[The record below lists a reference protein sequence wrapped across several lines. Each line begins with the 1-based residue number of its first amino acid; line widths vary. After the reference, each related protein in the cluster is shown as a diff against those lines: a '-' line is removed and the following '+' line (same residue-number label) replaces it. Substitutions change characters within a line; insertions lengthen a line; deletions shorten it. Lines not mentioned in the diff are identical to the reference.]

1 MSDKNLVA
9 RIGQIATK
17 GKHKERFLF
26 VGTIEPKDSLDR
38 FFYLIE
44 IDTPWVDGEKI
55 KKAIVGTLGDD
66 WHDGSDNADSFET
79 VIKKINAALGDVSQA
94 GEHEWIGKLNAIVG
108 LISGGELIFS
118 QTGKISGYL
127 FRGNK
132 ISHITEKPVEN
143 EEAHPLKTFVSIID
157 GSVAALDKVIIANTE
172 FYAHLSL
179 DRLRQIFATLSY
191 KDAIAEI
198 TKNLR
203 RSKIRDVNLM
213 VFDLLDEENQLE
225 EDEKPDIIFL
235 DDIPDSAP
243 MHYTKM
249 FFKGLGRGAKATGRG
264 AKKFGEFWS
273 KQIQPKVSSGTKNI
287 GSRIKDSSGK
297 TLQPITERLGS
308 VPRVNYFNRKS
319 NKKSGFLSG
328 TNYFFANLILW
339 SKALAKPENRKYLYI
354 TILVVLLAIGFIK
367 IQMNSKKNQNI
378 NTSNQNIANL
388 DSARSL
394 YSKALDDLGL
404 KKTGA
409 KDELIAARDAASK
422 ATSTPAIAD
431 EAKNLLA
438 QIQAKLDTLNVAT
451 RISAATSPTFSFSDN
466 GIRTYAVGANL
477 FSISADG
484 KIAEYDTRAK
494 TAESFGQIDNNFGKV
509 VDAIYNDSDN
519 SILLLT
525 DKPTVAKLDIS
536 SKSIAEIKL
545 VTDATWEKSAAI
557 AVYSSNIYLLDGDAG
572 QIWKH
577 TLSSGSY
584 SKGVSYITKQPIPLK
599 GSVKIAVDGNVWD
612 LKSDGVLV
620 KIAKSVE
627 DTNFTLSGIP
637 TPDTKITAP
646 VNFFT
651 DQSSNSL
658 YVLDKSANRVLQFT
672 KTGVYQKQYVLDSS
686 LPLTGFAVNEK
697 LKKLW
702 LISDTKVFEL
712 DT

>member
-26 VGTIEPKDSLDR
+26 VGTIEPNNSLDR

-44 IDTPWVDGEKI
+44 IDSPWVDGEKI
-55 KKAIVGTLGDD
+55 KNAIVGTLGQD
-66 WHDGSDNADSFET
+66 WRGSSDNADSFEN
-79 VIKKINAALGDVSQA
+79 VIKKINAALGDLSQA

-108 LISGGELIFS
+108 LISAGELIFS

-157 GSVAALDKVIIANTE
+157 GSVSALDKVIIANSE

-179 DRLRQIFATLSY
+179 DRLRQIFSTFSY
-191 KDAIAEI
+191 KDAIVEI

-203 RSKIRDVNLM
+203 RSKIKDVNLM
-213 VFDLLDEENQLE
+213 VFDLQDIESQLE
-225 EDEKPDIIFL
+225 EDERPDIILL

-264 AKKFGEFWS
+264 AKKLGEFWS

-297 TLQPITERLGS
+297 TLQPITDRLGS
-308 VPRVNYFNRKS
+308 IPKVNYFNKKT
-319 NKKSGFLSG
+319 NKGAGFLS
-328 TNYFFANLILW
+328 NIMYFFSNLALW
-339 SKALAKPENRKYLYI
+339 SKALIKPENRKYLYI
-354 TILVVLLAIGFIK
+354 AILVLLLGIGFIK
-367 IQMNSKKNQNI
+367 IQINSKKNQNV
-378 NTSNQNIANL
+378 NTSSQNLASL
-388 DSARSL
+388 ETARSL
-394 YSKALDDLGL
+394 YSKALEDLGL

-409 KDELIAARDAASK
+409 KDELISARDAAAQ

-431 EAKNLLA
+431 EAKNLFN
-438 QIQAKLDTLNVAT
+438 QIQSKLDTINLAS
-451 RISAATSPTFSFSDN
+451 RISNSADPTFSFSDN
-466 GIRTYAVGANL
+466 SIGAYAVGSNL
-477 FSISADG
+477 YSISADG
-484 KIAEYDTRAK
+484 KISEYDTRAK
-494 TAESFGQIDNNFGKV
+494 TAENLGQINASLGKV
-509 VDAIYNDSDN
+509 IDAIYNDSDN
-519 SILLLT
+519 SLLILT
-525 DKPTVAKLDIS
+525 DKPTVVKLDIS
-536 SKSIAEIKL
+536 AKSITEVKL
-545 VTDATWEKSAAI
+545 ATDATWEKSVSI
-557 AVYSSNIYLLDGDAG
+557 AVYSSNIYLLDGTAG
-572 QIWKH
+572 LIWKH
-577 TLSSGSY
+577 TLSSGNY
-584 SKGVSYITKQPIPLK
+584 SKGVSYITKQPISLK
-599 GSVKIAVDGNVWD
+599 DSVSVAVDGNVWN
-612 LKSDGVLV
+612 LKADGSLI
-620 KIAKSVE
+620 KITKSVE
-627 DTNFTLSGIP
+627 DANFALSGIP
-637 TPDTKITAP
+637 TPDSKISAP
-646 VNFFT
+646 TNFFT

-658 YVLDKSANRVLQFT
+658 YILDKSVNRVLQFT
-672 KTGVYQKQYVLDSS
+672 KTGAYQKQYVLDGMN
-686 LPLTGFAVNEK
+686 LTSFAVNEK